1 MSLAITANSLR
12 IFCRLSEEEMTH
24 IGSFDRGPEGRLV
37 IPMLN
42 GKPRDGAHKFFP
54 FNIEF

>member
-1 MSLAITANSLR
+1 MR
-12 IFCRLSEEEMTH
+12 IFGRLSEEEMAQ